1 MVNLKLKETTHFPL
15 MTFIC
20 GNCILVLF
28 AIFTIFLLKMKKLL
42 IPILALLVI
51 TVPIAVADEDE
62 YEEEEDRTGFGL
74 MEREREREHQDD
86 EEIAIGS
93 DVGNMILY
101 GTIGAIV
108 ASVGYT
114 GFKIYRAKRPAVSK
128 A

>member
-1 MVNLKLKETTHFPL
+1 MR
-15 MTFIC
+15 
-20 GNCILVLF
+20 
-28 AIFTIFLLKMKKLL
+28 KLL

-62 YEEEEDRTGFGL
+62 YKDDDEEKDRIGFGL

-93 DVGNMILY
+93 DIGNMILY
-101 GTIGAIV
+101 GTIAAII